1 MSVCLFICSMDSC
14 EEQCPHHTTCWLSP
28 HCRANSH
35 LQYVMTCWPDLFPK
49 LLVAF
54 CFCWY
59 SNFST
64 SAKHNNLFC
73 NISTL
78 IFLHW
83 QWFHKCTWNRWTDA
97 LFETVV
103 CLGNNKAGCSGTVW
117 LWLTGV
123 WACPPTPT
131 HPPTNTHTAVL
142 AATLQ
147 LISTHPTPPLTKFGC
162 VVCRK
167 WWRWQLAVNHYLSH
181 KISLDIRKHYITV
194 FFCSFFFLSKEL
206 TGLKLRSAVSQ

>member
-97 LFETVV
+97 FFETVV
-103 CLGNNKAGCSGTVW
+103 CLGNNKAGCSGTVC

-123 WACPPTPT
+123 WAAPPP
-131 HPPTNTHTAVL
+131 HTHTHTHTHSCAGCYSPAHL
-142 AATLQ
+142 HSSNSSSDQIWMCCLQ
-147 LISTHPTPPLTKFGC
+147 KVMKMTTSSKPL
-162 VVCRK
+162 
-167 WWRWQLAVNHYLSH
+167 
-181 KISLDIRKHYITV
+181 
-194 FFCSFFFLSKEL
+194 
-206 TGLKLRSAVSQ
+206 SQP